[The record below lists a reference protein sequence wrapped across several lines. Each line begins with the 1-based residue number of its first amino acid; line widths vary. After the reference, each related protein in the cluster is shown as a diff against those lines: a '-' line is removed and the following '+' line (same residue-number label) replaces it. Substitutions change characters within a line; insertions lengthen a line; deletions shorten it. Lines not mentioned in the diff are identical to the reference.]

1 LTSISNNDLFSL
13 GDLNL
18 AEFNREFARWN
29 EKYEIIESDDLLMTL
44 GADAFPGANFVM
56 RLAPA
61 CTPLANELL
70 DRAMAFFQ
78 ARQRGF
84 SIHVRRHI
92 DTDLEAACEA
102 AGMFKVGNSAGM
114 CLDAPL
120 PDKPEDGSVQV
131 RVIEERQGA
140 VDFADVTVASYKSL
154 GLPEET
160 GKKMFAAPERMLKP
174 HIVPVVAY
182 DHGVPVSAAMALMS
196 HGIAGIYWVG
206 TVETHRRR
214 GLAELCTRIA
224 GNRAFAMGAT
234 RVVLQASHMGEPVYQ
249 GMGYREFTR
258 YPWYMWFYK
267 KRG

>member
-1 LTSISNNDLFSL
+1 
-13 GDLNL
+13 
-18 AEFNREFARWN
+18 
-29 EKYEIIESDDLLMTL
+29 MTV
-44 GADAFPGANFVM
+44 GADAFPGSNFVM

-78 ARQRGF
+78 ERRRGF

-102 AGMFKVGNSAGM
+102 AGMFKIGNSAGM
-114 CLDAPL
+114 VLDAPL
-120 PDKPEDGSVQV
+120 PDKPTAAAIKVKGVKD
-131 RVIEERQGA
+131 RQGA
-140 VDFADVTVASYKSL
+140 VDFAAVTVASYKSL

-160 GKKMFAAPERMLKP
+160 GKQMFVTPERMLRP
-174 HIVPVVAY
+174 HIIPVVAY
-182 DHGVPVSAAMALMS
+182 DKGVPVSAAMALMS

-224 GNRAFAMGAT
+224 GNKAFARGAT
-234 RVVLQASHMGEPVYQ
+234 RVVLQASPMGEPVYQ
-249 GMGYREFTR
+249 RMGYREVTR
-258 YPWYMWFYK
+258 YPWFMWFYN